1 MEREAFLYVKAK
13 LLNSSIANRKNFGS
27 GEVHFN
33 LTGTYMNDPFSF
45 PRQTRRQELA
55 CPRQGA
61 EAPVGVTLEVTP
73 RKQPKKLPGP
83 PVPSAPLNVRPT
95 DWGHGSR
102 STWTV

>member
-45 PRQTRRQELA
+45 SCVVAVVVIFLSCVE
-55 CPRQGA
+55 
-61 EAPVGVTLEVTP
+61 PVGIPAQGKAQVAV
-73 RKQPKKLPGP
+73 GAG
-83 PVPSAPLNVRPT
+83 V
-95 DWGHGSR
+95 
-102 STWTV
+102 